1 MDYCK
6 SVGILQWSERP
17 MTSGIFQALDQNN
30 AACHVSYEKGKNE
43 LRQNHAVAL
52 SHDHARRVK
61 AGEINGPART
71 FHTSE
76 VTIGVHEFLRILCTV
91 WFDWSKKLDRQTAFR
106 RVGVTT
112 EGLAPWLVDRSQF
125 VLEGATGSGMA
136 VNFSSESTGSTGRQ
150 ASTRTSTRLS
160 SSESSV
166 LVQYLPGERTPV
178 RVAPTPISELVTPPS
193 AQLLR
198 KGSTERVK
206 RKLEQVMQAAKEWEE
221 FQTNPMTVG
230 MLVPLKVPAPPEKR
244 SKKRLT
250 DVSGSFSFND
260 IIGLKKKGKAET
272 AAAAEAIVTARTD
285 RVANAARR
293 GETAAVNAARKVG
306 EAATL
311 ASAWDKCAQGQ
322 GCKCPFVFFGGAR
335 MPCVILGL
343 KKCSACG
350 DVKKSVCAKR

>member
-1 MDYCK
+1 M
-6 SVGILQWSERP
+6 
-17 MTSGIFQALDQNN
+17 
-30 AACHVSYEKGKNE
+30 
-43 LRQNHAVAL
+43 

-91 WFDWSKKLDRQTAFR
+91 WFDWSKKLDRQTAFK
-106 RVGVTT
+106 RVGVTM

-160 SSESSV
+160 SSESSI

-230 MLVPLKVPAPPEKR
+230 MLVPLKMPALPEKR

-350 DVKKSVCAKR
+350 DIKKSVCAKRQCKEAIAARELAL